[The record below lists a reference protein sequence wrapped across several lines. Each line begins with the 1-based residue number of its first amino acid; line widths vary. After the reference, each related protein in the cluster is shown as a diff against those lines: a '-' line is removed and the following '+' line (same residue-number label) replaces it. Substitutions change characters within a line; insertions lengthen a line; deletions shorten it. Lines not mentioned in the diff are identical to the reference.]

1 MNKQKDREDRI
12 YSKLK
17 LEKLPFKLKKEN
29 FKILGNAISLA
40 FHEIYNNQFKSEQL
54 KWVFSTVKR
63 FKIFLAIF
71 YANEKGEEIYKEE
84 IAKRVTG
91 YSYKTISKIIDD
103 GYSKGVYV
111 SLNPDGDS
119 GTDAKIK
126 NIRPSEE
133 LIIDF
138 LNWSINI
145 FELLDTTIKKNKT
158 SDWNKFSVFIFQK
171 INSKIFCI

>member
-1 MNKQKDREDRI
+1 MQKQKEREDRI

-17 LEKLPFKLKKEN
+17 LEKLPFKLKREN
-29 FKILGNAISLA
+29 FKTLGNAVSLA
-40 FHEIYNNQFKSEQL
+40 FHEIYNNQVKSNQL

-71 YANEKGEEIYKEE
+71 YANEKGEQVYKEE
-84 IAKRVTG
+84 IAKKIPE

-103 GYSKGVYV
+103 GHIKGIYIA
-111 SLNPDGDS
+111 LEPDGDN

-133 LIIDF
+133 LMVDF
-138 LNWSINI
+138 LNWSIDI
-145 FELLDTTIKKNKT
+145 YGLLNETIAKNKT
-158 SDWNKFSVFIFQK
+158 
-171 INSKIFCI
+171 

>member
-1 MNKQKDREDRI
+1 MEKQKQREDRI
-12 YSKLK
+12 YSNLK
-17 LEKLPFKLKKEN
+17 LDKLPFILERKN
-29 FKILGNAISLA
+29 FKILGKSVSLA
-40 FHEIYNNQFKSEQL
+40 FREIYNLQVESEQL

-71 YANEKGEEIYKEE
+71 YANETGNQIYKEE
-84 IAKRVTG
+84 ISKKIPE
-91 YSYKTISKIIDD
+91 YSYKTISKIIDE
-103 GYSKGVYV
+103 GYEKGIYV
-111 SLNPDGDS
+111 SLEPDGTN

-145 FELLDTTIKKNKT
+145 FELLYNTVQKNKA
-158 SDWNKFSVFIFQK
+158 
-171 INSKIFCI
+171 

>member
-1 MNKQKDREDRI
+1 MNTQKEREERI

-40 FHEIYNNQFKSEQL
+40 FHEIYNNQVKSEQL
-54 KWVFSTVKR
+54 RWVFSTVKR
-63 FKIFLAIF
+63 FRIFLTIF

-84 IAKRVTG
+84 IAKRVPE

-103 GYSKGVYV
+103 GNAKGIYV
-111 SLNPDGDS
+111 GLRPDGDS

-133 LIIDF
+133 LMIDF

-145 FELLDTTIKKNKT
+145 FKLLDDTIEKNKT
-158 SDWNKFSVFIFQK
+158 SD
-171 INSKIFCI
+171 

>member
-1 MNKQKDREDRI
+1 MNKQKERENRI

-17 LEKLPFKLKKEN
+17 LEKLPFELKEEN

-40 FHEIYNNQFKSEQL
+40 FREIHNVQVESEQL
-54 KWVFSTVKR
+54 RWAFSTVKR
-63 FKIFLAIF
+63 FKIFLEVF
-71 YANEKGEEIYKEE
+71 HANEKGDQVYKEE
-84 IAKRVTG
+84 IAKRVPE

-103 GYSKGVYV
+103 GYAKGIYV
-111 SLNPDGDS
+111 SLKPDGES

-133 LIIDF
+133 LMADF

-145 FELLDTTIKKNKT
+145 FQLLNSTVKKNKT
-158 SDWNKFSVFIFQK
+158 
-171 INSKIFCI
+171 